1 MLSLQKRLRFI
12 ICQLHL
18 SKVCFCLK
26 KRETESYWFGMF
38 GSFLNPNKP
47 TYLLWKQKWEY
58 LVSSGSDGGPS
69 TCSLPWRATSSPPS
83 SQELSPCLVSG
94 LFNLTWVLSSRTK
107 GRGVHQD
114 GASLGPFACVP
125 PSKEAKLSLWYHAW
139 LSVHSFWPPKKM
151 QTQTQRPPLRRVGT
165 WMTW

>member
-12 ICQLHL
+12 VCQLHL

-94 LFNLTWVLSSRTK
+94 LLTSHGSSHPEPKEGVYIKMVLLWGHLHVFLHQRRQSCPCGIMPDFLFTVSGPQRK
-107 GRGVHQD
+107 CKRRHSGR
-114 GASLGPFACVP
+114 L
-125 PSKEAKLSLWYHAW
+125 
-139 LSVHSFWPPKKM
+139 
-151 QTQTQRPPLRRVGT
+151 
-165 WMTW
+165 